1 MQPSFQDQEKMYQIL
16 RSKVSFKSNAVDAIR
31 NLSQNKSILLH
42 DLEMAQ
48 NTIFFLK

>member
-1 MQPSFQDQEKMYQIL
+1 MQPSFQDHEKMYQIL
-16 RSKVSFKSNAVDAIR
+16 RPKVSFKSNAANAIR